1 MTKKE
6 LSQLR
11 HLKYEARELMDR
23 IKELESSATSCAT
36 RIDDLP
42 KSRELTDKVGNYAIQ
57 IAELR
62 KELDAKLYQLY
73 REYVR
78 LSRYIANVKDSQMRV
93 ILALRYIKG
102 FTWQK
107 IAYTIGEHDE
117 QYPRKKHN
125 AFLENN
131 SEFGAEK

>member
-11 HLKYEARELMDR
+11 HLKYEVRELMDR
-23 IKELESSATSCAT
+23 IKELESSATDCAA

-42 KSRELTDKVGNYAIQ
+42 KSRELTDKVGNYAIK

-125 AFLENN
+125 AFLENTA
-131 SEFGAEK
+131 EFGAEK

>member
-11 HLKYEARELMDR
+11 HLKYEVRELMDR
-23 IKELESSATSCAT
+23 IKELESSATGCAA

-57 IAELR
+57 IAELK

-73 REYVR
+73 REYVKR
-78 LSRYIANVKDSQMRV
+78 KRQPNASNPGFAVHQGLH
-93 ILALRYIKG
+93 LAK
-102 FTWQK
+102 
-107 IAYTIGEHDE
+107 
-117 QYPRKKHN
+117 
-125 AFLENN
+125 N
-131 SEFGAEK
+131 SIYNRRAR